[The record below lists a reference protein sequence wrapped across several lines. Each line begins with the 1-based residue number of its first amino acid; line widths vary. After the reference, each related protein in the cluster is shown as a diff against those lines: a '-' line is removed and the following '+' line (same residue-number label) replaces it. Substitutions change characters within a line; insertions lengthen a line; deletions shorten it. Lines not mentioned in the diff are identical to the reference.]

1 VCELS
6 NEALWI
12 TGDTELLSQVF
23 VNLFLN
29 ALEAMPA
36 GGQLSVVATTSD
48 APQYVRVTVTDT
60 GTGFHAEVLNRLFE
74 PFVTTRERGTGLG
87 LPICRR
93 IVLEH
98 NGQIRA
104 TNRAEGGAVVVVDLP
119 SQDGSISWK
128 NS

>member
-1 VCELS
+1 
-6 NEALWI
+6 
-12 TGDTELLSQVF
+12 
-23 VNLFLN
+23 
-29 ALEAMPA
+29 
-36 GGQLSVVATTSD
+36 
-48 APQYVRVTVTDT
+48 VTVTDT
-60 GTGFHAEVLNRLFE
+60 GSGFHAEVLNRLFE

-104 TNRAEGGAVVVVDLP
+104 SNRAEGGAVVVVELP
-119 SQDGSISWK
+119 SQNGSNSWK